1 MVRSK
6 NKATAEIPRS
16 NFDNAGS
23 IPATSTKLLIMS
35 RKPDYA
41 NTPYNGWNNY
51 ATFRVHHDILNGYQW
66 DEGEDIYVD
75 LLKAIVENCVFENTG
90 AVGLIVDY
98 ANLFLNNV
106 DWDELVEVYNTR
118 SLITNVLKPNTD
130 E

>member
-1 MVRSK
+1 M
-6 NKATAEIPRS
+6 
-16 NFDNAGS
+16 G
-23 IPATSTKLLIMS
+23 

-106 DWDELVEVYNTR
+106 DWDELVEAYNTR
-118 SLITNVLKPNTD
+118 SLITNVLKPTKD

>member
-1 MVRSK
+1 MSK
-6 NKATAEIPRS
+6 
-16 NFDNAGS
+16 DNGLPINHVS
-23 IPATSTKLLIMS
+23 KGKIDI
-35 RKPDYA
+35 R
-41 NTPYNGWNNY
+41 PYNGWNNY

-106 DWDELVEVYNTR
+106 DWDELVEVYQTDR
-118 SLITNVLKPNTD
+118 LIDKLNIN